1 MFPRLMLTQLLCPE
15 VRPCCRHIL
24 LAWPSGICVGGLP
37 LYSNSVTPPPGTPC
51 PLQTAHSLPPA
62 LSSYLRSSSLAD
74 VPVVFFPD
82 LSPLVCCR
90 PRSPPQAA
98 VPSIG
103 QAGAALGTLAFPA
116 PSRGPPLP
124 GWSPA
129 PRQGPPT
136 TCGPF
141 LPLLHLKES
150 LGVSEHTR
158 RSCAPRPL
166 HVLFLH
172 PGKISSFLPFVSFPL
187 AHG

>member
-90 PRSPPQAA
+90 PRSPPQDRPGLLWGLWPFLLPPGGLHCQDGARPLDRDLPPPV
-98 VPSIG
+98 VPSFLCFISRSHLG
-103 QAGAALGTLAFPA
+103 SLSTPGALVPPGLCTCCSFILERSP
-116 PSRGPPLP
+116 PSSRL
-124 GWSPA
+124 
-129 PRQGPPT
+129 
-136 TCGPF
+136 
-141 LPLLHLKES
+141 
-150 LGVSEHTR
+150 
-158 RSCAPRPL
+158 
-166 HVLFLH
+166 
-172 PGKISSFLPFVSFPL
+172 
-187 AHG
+187 